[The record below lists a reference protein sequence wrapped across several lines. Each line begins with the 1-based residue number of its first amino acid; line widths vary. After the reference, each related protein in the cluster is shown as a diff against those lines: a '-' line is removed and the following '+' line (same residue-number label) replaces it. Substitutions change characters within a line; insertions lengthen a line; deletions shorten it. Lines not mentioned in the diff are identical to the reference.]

1 MVVVM
6 VAVFLAAGME
16 VVMEKQREGR
26 SVEILLILCS
36 FYRKPDTCST
46 AACSSCCI
54 YSVMMTMI
62 VK

>member
-26 SVEILLILCS
+26 SVEVLLL
-36 FYRKPDTCST
+36 
-46 AACSSCCI
+46 
-54 YSVMMTMI
+54 
-62 VK
+62 